1 MDATVMELMKGPA
14 GETPQ
19 QRLVWFKKVHFAC
32 ASATEGS
39 VKMIAQP
46 LKKAMDILEKL
57 EVPTEPVPEN
67 VEAELAM
74 HLLHA
79 QGLSLYVYLEELN
92 RMRNAVATEVAKL
105 KAGTP
110 DRKKG
115 EQLQG
120 AYEQA
125 IDGLA
130 RAYNGLRAGKLD
142 EMKTIVPV
150 MEEVR
155 KIAAELAK

>member
-1 MDATVMELMKGPA
+1 MDPTVMELMKGPPS
-14 GETPQ
+14 ETPA
-19 QRLVWFKKVHFAC
+19 QRLVWLKKVHFAA
-32 ASATEGS
+32 ASAREGS
-39 VKMIAQP
+39 LSMIAEP
-46 LKKAMDILEKL
+46 LKKAIDVVDQMEKGGDKSPPELEGQ
-57 EVPTEPVPEN
+57 
-67 VEAELAM
+67 LAG

-79 QGLSLYVYLEELN
+79 QGLMLYVYLEELN
-92 RMRNAVATEVAKL
+92 RMRNTIATEVAKM

-142 EMKTIVPV
+142 EMKNVVPV
-150 MEEVR
+150 MEQVR
-155 KIAAELAK
+155 KVAAELAK